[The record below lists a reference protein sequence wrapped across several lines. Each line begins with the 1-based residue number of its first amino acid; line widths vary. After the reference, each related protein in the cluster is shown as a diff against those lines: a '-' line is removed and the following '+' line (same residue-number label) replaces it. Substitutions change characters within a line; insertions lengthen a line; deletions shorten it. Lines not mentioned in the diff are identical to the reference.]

1 MPNGTP
7 SDHDLLIRID
17 TTVNS
22 IKANYIDKDKL
33 ENAVNSG
40 IVTHE
45 RKMHRN
51 ISWGFIG
58 QILTAL
64 AFTGAAIWAIM
75 QN

>member
-33 ENAVNSG
+33 DNAVTGS

-45 RKMHRN
+45 RKMHKGV
-51 ISWGFIG
+51 SWALIG
-58 QILTAL
+58 QVLV
-64 AFTGAAIWAIM
+64 AIAVAGIAIYKM
-75 QN
+75 IG